1 MTQPEA
7 EGPGEA
13 LPVPPVAD
21 PSCTFIHSGDLIA
34 FEAGAGEFIGFDG

>member
-13 LPVPPVAD
+13 LPPVAD